1 MYRLH
6 DGFMQIL
13 HSNLF
18 GDPNSVITTFKQD
31 KRHRK
36 CYVTNNKGVGKVLNI
51 QNGVCLK
58 TFIDKTIKDDDLDE
72 LSEEESDHNSDEEA
86 DNKSRGKPSPIKNT
100 KTKSS
105 MSSMPTS
112 PKLGTRKAITK
123 KKSIPIVQK
132 SSESITSQGLKK
144 KTNDNKP
151 VRKQSEMNDMIL
163 IWEDDIQ

>member
-1 MYRLH
+1 
-6 DGFMQIL
+6 
-13 HSNLF
+13 
-18 GDPNSVITTFKQD
+18 
-31 KRHRK
+31 
-36 CYVTNNKGVGKVLNI
+36 
-51 QNGVCLK
+51 LK

-86 DNKSRGKPSPIKNT
+86 DNKSRGKPSPT

-112 PKLGTRKAITK
+112 PKLGTRKAFTK

-151 VRKQSEMNDMIL
+151 VRK
-163 IWEDDIQ
+163 